1 MACMDPRG
9 TVVSIYKGEY
19 YTLVHTTYES
29 SGPYGFGEE
38 DFYVVFFPIVSLRE
52 LLTPRGGAI
61 SDPRGMLDRIYVK
74 LHITMLHTK
83 YRSIG
88 WALWF
93 RRRRFYYV
101 FPMPPPPSPQ
111 GRGLYGPQWHG
122 WQDLYRGP
130 LYI

>member
-9 TVVSIYKGEY
+9 TVGSIYKGDY

-38 DFYVVFFPIVSLRE
+38 DFYGFFSNCE

-83 YRSIG
+83 YKSIG
-88 WALWF
+88 CCGFKEEDFFMYFQL
-93 RRRRFYYV
+93 
-101 FPMPPPPSPQ
+101 
-111 GRGLYGPQWHG
+111 
-122 WQDLYRGP
+122 
-130 LYI
+130 